1 MLRQHSRQPE
11 SRPTFTF
18 RRGSAGSAT
27 SRLQRQTKQ
36 ARGHS
41 ASRPRNSKLTTPL
54 PPPRSLVIASCPILN
69 SYPLNGTFFVRC
81 TPSQEWMGKREI
93 SEKTFTFT
101 KGVTFGLAMTI
112 VIFPAMVYSNIKSGM
127 ETKDAKMGR
136 KREYF

>member
-1 MLRQHSRQPE
+1 MVGMKGIPA
-11 SRPTFTF
+11 
-18 RRGSAGSAT
+18 AG
-27 SRLQRQTKQ
+27 
-36 ARGHS
+36 
-41 ASRPRNSKLTTPL
+41 ASRRVAVSGAAKRGFKTNPH
-54 PPPRSLVIASCPILN
+54 VE
-69 SYPLNGTFFVRC
+69 
-81 TPSQEWMGKREI
+81 EWMGKREI